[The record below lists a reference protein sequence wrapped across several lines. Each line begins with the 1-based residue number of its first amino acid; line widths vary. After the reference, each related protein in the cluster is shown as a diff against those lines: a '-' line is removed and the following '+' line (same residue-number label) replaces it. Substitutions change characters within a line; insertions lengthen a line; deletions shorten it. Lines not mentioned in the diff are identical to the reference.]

1 MSTIKEIQDEIIEEF
16 AVFDDWYSKFQY
28 IIDLGQELQPLEEC
42 YKTDN
47 NKIEGCQSTV
57 WLHAEYVDGKVLFRA
72 DGDAIITKGIIALLI
87 KVYSGHT
94 PDEILDN
101 DPYFVETI
109 GLCDNLTP
117 TRSNGL
123 LAMIKQMK
131 IYALAFKAASK

>member
-101 DPYFVETI
+101 
-109 GLCDNLTP
+109 
-117 TRSNGL
+117 
-123 LAMIKQMK
+123 
-131 IYALAFKAASK
+131 